1 MASSRQR
8 RRPRTAAAA
17 DRSSISMLRDMSTL
31 RFWVA
36 PSGPNRMPHVVGEGV
51 HDLLGEEQSDLDAAL
66 ESQLGLR

>member
-1 MASSRQR
+1 
-8 RRPRTAAAA
+8 
-17 DRSSISMLRDMSTL
+17 MLRDMSTL